1 MTIEIS
7 VAIIALTLLVSM
19 ICALA
24 FLWKT
29 RKLLDTAKK
38 DLHHLSTQAID
49 LIQKAEVLVSD
60 LQAKSESLDVVFR
73 PLKAI
78 RKGKHPIEA
87 SETVSEIVEWV
98 GTSLSLFQRLRSAFK
113 RREK

>member
-29 RKLLDTAKK
+29 RKLL
-38 DLHHLSTQAID
+38 
-49 LIQKAEVLVSD
+49 D